1 MKFFFQIVFFNFRRS
16 SSLQYTPT
24 EEDATSSGDSSE
36 IHSRSLSL
44 SSRKRL
50 SNLFK
55 SLSEKRERTNSL
67 TKKIKNTLQKKENHN
82 VNEPNTTNDGSFEE
96 SQIAP
101 IATPEKSRSTSGD
114 TLEEIK
120 EESEIVAKNNPCTTE
135 SSTNS
140 EASLLAKNSSTV
152 PKLSPIPSSSSLS
165 RPSIVLETSN
175 MTKPIRY
182 DFT

>member
-1 MKFFFQIVFFNFRRS
+1 MFFNFRRS

-67 TKKIKNTLQKKENHN
+67 TKKIKNTLQKKENHS
-82 VNEPNTTNDGSFEE
+82 VNEPNDGSFEE